1 MNRSRPGW
9 VQWVLWAAATAVV
22 SVLLFHFRDVLD
34 KAHFALIYLLLVLG
48 GSVVG
53 GHRVG
58 LALAATS
65 FLLFDWFFVP
75 PYNTLTVA
83 NPLDWLVLVAFLVV
97 SVVAAQML
105 HRLQVE
111 ADVARARAA
120 EIDRLAPLES
130 LRETHR
136 LQNALLAS
144 VSHDLRTPLTTIKAV
159 AHDLVRVDDRA
170 LVIEE
175 EADRLNR
182 MVGDLLD
189 LSRVQSGTTIAS
201 VALTPIDD
209 LVGAA
214 LQRVTGAMPERT
226 VQVHLEEGG
235 TLMVGRFDL
244 TSSLRILVNL
254 LENANKYSP
263 PGAPIGLSAVR
274 RDEWIVLT
282 VSDAGAGVPSA
293 ERERIFEPFYRPPG
307 APPDRGSAGL
317 GLAIARGL
325 AEAQGGTL
333 RYTPRAGGGSE
344 FTLLLPAAE
353 LPVRI
358 LTL

>member
-1 MNRSRPGW
+1 MTRLRPGW
-9 VQWVLWAAATAVV
+9 LQWVAWGVATVIV
-22 SVLLFHFRDVLD
+22 TLVLLHFRDVLD

-48 GSVVG
+48 GSVAG
-53 GHRVG
+53 GQRVG
-58 LALAATS
+58 LALAAAA
-65 FLLFDWFFVP
+65 FLLFDWLFVP
-75 PYNTLTVA
+75 PYETLRVS
-83 NPLDWLVLVAFLVV
+83 NPLDWLVLVTFLVV
-97 SVVAAQML
+97 SVVAARML

-159 AHDLVRVDDRA
+159 AHDLVGVDDRA
-170 LVIEE
+170 MVIEE

-182 MVGDLLD
+182 MVSDLLD
-189 LSRVQSGTTIAS
+189 LSRVQSGITIAA

-214 LQRVTGAMPERT
+214 LQRVAGPLGERT
-226 VQVHLEEGG
+226 VRVHLEEGG
-235 TLMVGRFDL
+235 TLLVGRFDL
-244 TSSLRILVNL
+244 TASLRILVNL

-263 PGAPIGLSAVR
+263 PGTPIGLAAVR
-274 RDEWIVLT
+274 RGEWIDLT
-282 VSDAGAGVPSA
+282 VSDEGQGVPVA

-333 RYTPRAGGGSE
+333 RYAPRAGGGSE
-344 FTLLLPAAE
+344 FTLSLPAAE